1 MVEKYSVKTKPWY
14 DTALDKP
21 IKEGKTLCLTH
32 KTWVNHGIGFGIKK
46 NCDQCNEK
54 KKKSHSCLVHLMFKY
69 LLNLFE
75 GLCEYKN

>member
-14 DTALDKP
+14 DKALDKP

-46 NCDQCNEK
+46 NCD
-54 KKKSHSCLVHLMFKY
+54 
-69 LLNLFE
+69 
-75 GLCEYKN
+75 